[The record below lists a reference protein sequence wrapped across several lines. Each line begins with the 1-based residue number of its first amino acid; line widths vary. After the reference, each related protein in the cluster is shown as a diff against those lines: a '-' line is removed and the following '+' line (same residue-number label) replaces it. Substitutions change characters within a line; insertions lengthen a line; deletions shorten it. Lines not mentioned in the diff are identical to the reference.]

1 VEFTAEEWLQADIHA
16 LRFEDSLSMGEWLLV
31 APKRQRR
38 AISTEDW
45 AALSPKL
52 GLRWEIVA
60 TRPAQEQ
67 EVKHEGLR
75 TLLLASL
82 DLNERDLD
90 ALHDLSLQQD
100 SFVSLTSTG
109 PYVRPIPHAPPPHHC
124 YIQVLDHF
132 FIPSSNAAQM
142 RSLIFSQA
150 QRALGTRP
158 SDIRGKIG
166 LVERPHS
173 TI

>member
-100 SFVSLTSTG
+100 SFVF
-109 PYVRPIPHAPPPHHC
+109 
-124 YIQVLDHF
+124 IQRV
-132 FIPSSNAAQM
+132 FITNVKGT
-142 RSLIFSQA
+142 F
-150 QRALGTRP
+150 LGMSESEEASR
-158 SDIRGKIG
+158 R
-166 LVERPHS
+166 R
-173 TI
+173 